1 VCATLSEVPA
11 EVVSMVSWRER
22 IRGWGLSW
30 RAQAS
35 GPMMA
40 VVWRL
45 RREIMSKCLV
55 GWGGV
60 GIVDGASGVGGS
72 NVLEMAEEG
81 GGLVVLLLL
90 IV

>member
-1 VCATLSEVPA
+1 
-11 EVVSMVSWRER
+11 MVSWRER

-45 RREIMSKCLV
+45 RREIMSRCLV
-55 GWGGV
+55 GCGGV

-72 NVLEMAEEG
+72 NVLETAEEEG

>member
-1 VCATLSEVPA
+1 
-11 EVVSMVSWRER
+11 
-22 IRGWGLSW
+22 
-30 RAQAS
+30 
-35 GPMMA
+35 
-40 VVWRL
+40 
-45 RREIMSKCLV
+45 MSRCLV